1 MPRIIHSIFSTACWE
16 YKGIIFWKHFH
27 HSLQFD
33 EGKISTKQYKM
44 FNSWVSILGA
54 IFQNCLLMRIN
65 YSEISYFNGNQS
77 RTRPYGLKLRG
88 YRNVRHVSLHGIR
101 AIFQQ
106 KRILTKLYFRESS
119 GRLTNIIQRNNS
131 YSSLKI
137 YHSSP
142 LKKKLFYDNGIFG
155 KLKTRKRSR
164 VEVRIYSAFNEITD
178 LNDALNLTWIV
189 LDPATEP
196 PRYLVSQRVVHR
208 QHPHQVFSRK
218 RWKRCKPHEEI

>member
-1 MPRIIHSIFSTACWE
+1 
-16 YKGIIFWKHFH
+16 
-27 HSLQFD
+27 
-33 EGKISTKQYKM
+33 
-44 FNSWVSILGA
+44 
-54 IFQNCLLMRIN
+54 
-65 YSEISYFNGNQS
+65 
-77 RTRPYGLKLRG
+77 
-88 YRNVRHVSLHGIR
+88 VRHVSLHGIR